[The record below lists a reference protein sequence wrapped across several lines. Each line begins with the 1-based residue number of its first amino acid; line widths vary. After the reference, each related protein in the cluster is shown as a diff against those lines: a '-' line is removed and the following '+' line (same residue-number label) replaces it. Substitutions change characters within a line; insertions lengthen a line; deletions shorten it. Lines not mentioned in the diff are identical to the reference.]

1 MDSLDRDYPGL
12 LLAEREGP
20 HLSLYQPTHRAFPER
35 QQDPIRFRNL
45 VKELEQSL
53 QQRYPGREIASLLQ
67 PFRELAD
74 DEGFW
79 NHPGDGLAV
88 LGAPD
93 LFRVYRL
100 RRPVAALAVAADSFH
115 TKPLMRIVQ
124 SADRYQVL
132 AVDRQR
138 ARLFEGNRDGLEE
151 VAMADDVPRTIDEAM
166 NRDIERER
174 SIRTHG
180 RLDSA
185 STTRQ
190 GTDVRQ
196 DSIDADTDA
205 FFRTVDRAVTEHHSR
220 PSGLPLILA
229 ALPDHQS
236 RYRKLSANTALLA
249 AGIDRNPESLDIGQL
264 RDEAW
269 QLVLPRYLDRLA
281 GLVDTYR
288 AAQAKGQATDQLPDA
303 ARAAVE
309 GRIAC
314 LLLEADREQAGRLVP
329 ETGSIVPGDLANPQL
344 DDLFDDVGE
353 QVLRNG
359 GEVVIVPAESMPTST
374 GLAATYRF

>member
-53 QQRYPGREIASLLQ
+53 QHRYPGREIASLLQ

-151 VAMADDVPRTIDEAM
+151 VAMADGVPRTIDEAM

-196 DSIDADTDA
+196 DNIDADTDA
-205 FFRTVDRAVTEHHSR
+205 FFRAVDRAVIEHHSR

-269 QLVLPRYLDRLA
+269 QLVLPSYLERLA

-303 ARAAVE
+303 ARAAVD